1 MQHNT
6 APAVLPARPTR
17 LAKTQAMQHIREY
30 TQRQLAAQ
38 AARPGDLET
47 PKYDEYGLVDTD
59 SDDSDFNASGSESSS
74 DSSDDD
80 DDDDDMDSETED

>member
-6 APAVLPARPTR
+6 TPTVLPARPTR
-17 LAKTQAMQHIREY
+17 LAKTQAIQHIREY

-47 PKYDEYGLVDTD
+47 PNYDEYGLVDTD
-59 SDDSDFNASGSESSS
+59 SDDSDFDGGESESSS
-74 DSSDDD
+74 DSSDDE
-80 DDDDDMDSETED
+80 DMDTETED

>member
-1 MQHNT
+1 MQQNT
-6 APAVLPARPTR
+6 TPTVLPARPTR

-38 AARPGDLET
+38 AARPGDRET

-59 SDDSDFNASGSESSS
+59 SDDSDFNASESESESSS
-74 DSSDDD
+74 DSSDD
-80 DDDDDMDSETED
+80 EDADADAED

>member
-6 APAVLPARPTR
+6 IPTTLPARPTR

-59 SDDSDFNASGSESSS
+59 SDDSDFNASESEN
-74 DSSDDD
+74 SSDDSED
-80 DDDDDMDSETED
+80 DEMDSESED